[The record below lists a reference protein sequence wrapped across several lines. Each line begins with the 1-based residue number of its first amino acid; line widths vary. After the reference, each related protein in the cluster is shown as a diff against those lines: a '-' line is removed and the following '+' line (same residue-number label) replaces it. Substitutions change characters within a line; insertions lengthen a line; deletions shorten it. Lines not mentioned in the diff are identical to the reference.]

1 MTTRPWSLDRRAV
14 LRAAPALAALIAAK
28 REAHGGAAAPASPG
42 RSMTALSERAPTEHP
57 ARELHERLTGISE
70 TPLGELDGTITPSDL
85 HFTRH
90 HAGIPTIDPARFE
103 LLVHGL
109 VGRPMVFR
117 LDELRRLP
125 SRSVTCFIECA
136 GNGLPAVRS
145 AARDR
150 TPGDIDGSTSNSEWT
165 GVPLRTVLAEVGIQ
179 SGARWLLAQ
188 SEDAA
193 RYARSIPL
201 DKALDDALLAYA
213 QNGEPVR
220 AEQGYP
226 LRLVLPGW
234 EGSTC
239 VKWLRR
245 IEVGEKPWLTRDETA
260 RFSTILRDGRV
271 RLFDFELGP
280 KSIITTPAYPRT
292 LEPGWWEIRGLAW
305 SGAGRIAHVEVS
317 VDGGV
322 TWRAAELDGPVL
334 PRAHTRFR
342 EGWRWDGSDAVL
354 LSRARDERGQVQP
367 SWAQF
372 SASRAAGNDYHNN
385 HVRGWRV
392 ERDGRVW
399 FERG

>member
-1 MTTRPWSLDRRAV
+1 M
-14 LRAAPALAALIAAK
+14 AP
-28 REAHGGAAAPASPG
+28 
-42 RSMTALSERAPTEHP
+42 LSERAPAEHP
-57 ARELHERLTGISE
+57 ARALHERLTGISA

-90 HAGIPTIDPARFE
+90 HAGIPAVDPSRFE

-109 VGRPMVFR
+109 IDRPTVFR

-125 SRSVTCFIECA
+125 SRTVTCFIECA

-150 TPGDIDGSTSNSEWT
+150 TPGDIDGATSNSEWT
-165 GVPLRTVLAEVGIQ
+165 GVALRTVLDEVGVKP
-179 SGARWLLAQ
+179 GARWLLAQ
-188 SEDAA
+188 SEDAG
-193 RYARSIPL
+193 RYARSIPIE
-201 DKALDDALLAYA
+201 KALDDALLAYG
-213 QNGEPVR
+213 QNGEPIR

-234 EGSTC
+234 EGSAS

-245 IEVGEKPWLTRDETA
+245 VELGERPWLTRDETA
-260 RFSTILRDGRV
+260 RYSTILRDGRV

-280 KSIITTPAYPRT
+280 KSIITSPAYPRT
-292 LEPGWWEIRGLAW
+292 VDVGWWEIRGLAW
-305 SGAGRIAHVEVS
+305 SGAGRIARVEIS
-317 VDGGV
+317 VDAGA
-322 TWRAAELDGPVL
+322 TWQDARLDAPVL

-342 EGWRWDGSDAVL
+342 YPWRWDGGATAL
-354 LSRARDERGQVQP
+354 CSRATDERGQVQP
-367 SWAQF
+367 SWQEF
-372 SASRAAGNDYHNN
+372 SAARAPGNDYHNN

-392 ERDGRVW
+392 ESDGRVW